1 MTVAPRRSLLVV
13 LGLALA
19 AAVFPAASAQAEDQ
33 PPADQAQLAV
43 PTEHPGPVGPAQP
56 PTGGNGDLANPTVD
70 PDPDPDPE
78 PEPEPQ
84 PDPDPDPDPSDGGGH
99 PSIPTPQRVDT
110 GLGGTAGPSGQPAPA
125 AAVVSLA
132 LALLVVLVVLAL
144 PASARRAASRSAR

>member
-19 AAVFPAASAQAEDQ
+19 AAVFPAAAAHAEDQ

-43 PTEHPGPVGPAQP
+43 PTAHPGPVGPAQP

-70 PDPDPDPE
+70 PDPDPDPA
-78 PEPEPQ
+78 PA
-84 PDPDPDPDPSDGGGH
+84 PDPDPDPSDGGGH

>member
-43 PTEHPGPVGPAQP
+43 PTAHPGPVGPAQP

-110 GLGGTAGPSGQPAPA
+110 GLGGTAGPSVQPAPA

-144 PASARRAASRSAR
+144 PASARRAPSRSAR

>member
-19 AAVFPAASAQAEDQ
+19 AAVFPAAAAQAEDQ
-33 PPADQAQLAV
+33 PLADQAQLAV
-43 PTEHPGPVGPAQP
+43 PTAHPGPVGPAQP
-56 PTGGNGDLANPTVD
+56 PTGGNGDLANPTVNPDPD

-78 PEPEPQ
+78 PE
-84 PDPDPDPDPSDGGGH
+84 PDPDPDPSDGGGH
-99 PSIPTPQRVDT
+99 PSIPTPLQVDT

>member
-19 AAVFPAASAQAEDQ
+19 AAVFPAAAAQAEDQ

-43 PTEHPGPVGPAQP
+43 PTVHPGPVGPAQP

-70 PDPDPDPE
+70 PDPDPHPDPDPE
-78 PEPEPQ
+78 
-84 PDPDPDPDPSDGGGH
+84 PDPDPDPSDGGGH

-110 GLGGTAGPSGQPAPA
+110 GLGGTAGPSGQPGPT

>member
-70 PDPDPDPE
+70 PDPDPE

-84 PDPDPDPDPSDGGGH
+84 PDPDPDPSDGGGH

-144 PASARRAASRSAR
+144 PASARRAPSRSAR

>member
-19 AAVFPAASAQAEDQ
+19 AAVFPAASAQAEGQ

-43 PTEHPGPVGPAQP
+43 PTAHPGPVGPAQP

-70 PDPDPDPE
+70 PDPDPDPD
-78 PEPEPQ
+78 PEPE